1 MSTTSAPPSVPS
13 APSAD
18 ALRARKGHSKLVC
31 ITAYDVAFARLC
43 DRAGVD
49 LILVGD
55 SLGMVVQGHANTLPV
70 TMDDMVYHTR
80 AVRRGTTRAHLCA
93 DLPFMSYQSSQDDAV
108 ANAGRLI
115 KDGGAE
121 SVKLEG
127 GVEMAE
133 TVRRLVSIGIP
144 VMGHVGMTPQS
155 VHRFGGFKVQGRQ
168 TDAAQHIL
176 EGARA
181 IAEAGAYS
189 MVLEGVP
196 SSLAEEITRSVQ
208 VPTIGIGAGAAC
220 DGQILVLND
229 LLGLDPDWKP
239 KFARRFATLGIE
251 AIGALAQ
258 YASEVRDGRFP
269 SLEESFK

>member
-1 MSTTSAPPSVPS
+1 MS

-18 ALRARKGHSKLVC
+18 ALRARKGQSKLVC

-43 DRAGVD
+43 DRSGVD

-80 AVRRGTTRAHLCA
+80 AVRRGTERAHLCA
-93 DLPFMSYQSSQDDAV
+93 DLPFMSYQASQDEAV

-155 VHRFGGFKVQGRQ
+155 VHRLGGFKVQGRQ
-168 TDAAQHIL
+168 ADAAQHIL
-176 EGARA
+176 EGAQA

-189 MVLEGVP
+189 IVLEGIP
-196 SSLAEEITRSVQ
+196 TSLGAEITRSVP
-208 VPTIGIGAGAAC
+208 VPTIGIGAGADC

-239 KFARRFATLGIE
+239 KFARRFATLGND
-251 AIGALAQ
+251 AMGALAQ

-269 SLEESFK
+269 SPEESFK